1 MVRRGRLDVSKV
13 WYHHVWHG
21 AGWVLA
27 ETRQSLSNLSM
38 SGVEH
43 PQTGM
48 VYLVGAGPGHPA
60 LITLRGA
67 EVLARAD
74 VILYDYL
81 VAPQV
86 LDHAR
91 PDAERVCLGRH
102 GQTRVWS
109 QAEINEQL
117 VASAQAGKTV
127 VRLKG
132 GDPTIFARGAEETG
146 VLAANGIPFEVVPGV
161 TAAVACGSHAGVPL
175 THWEFASAVAFV
187 TGQQRTAKPA
197 APLDYGALAQFPGTL
212 VLYMGVTTAPE
223 WTSALIRGGKSPN
236 TPAMI
241 VRRCSLPDQRIIRC
255 TLAHIPDHLH
265 SGGAIRPPVIVIVGN
280 IVDLAPEDWWFFRRP
295 LLGVSAMVTRAAGQA
310 ATLSSMLAELG
321 ADVVVQPAI
330 QIVDPS
336 DWGRVDEA
344 LERMEEYN
352 WLVFSSS
359 NGVRYFLE
367 RLKRIGR
374 DLRALRDLR
383 LAAIGPGT
391 AEELASYHLRAD
403 IVPEEFRAESLADSL
418 EPAAARGERFL
429 LARASR
435 GREVLAQRLEA
446 AGGRVDQVVV
456 YKSIDVTQP
465 DAEIAQRLANGGID
479 WVTVTSSAIARSLV
493 NMFGD
498 ALRHS
503 RLVSI
508 SPVTSDVLSELGFSP
523 DAEARPYTMRGVTD
537 AIVRRV
543 GELDTD
549 S

>member
-1 MVRRGRLDVSKV
+1 
-13 WYHHVWHG
+13 
-21 AGWVLA
+21 
-27 ETRQSLSNLSM
+27 M
-38 SGVEH
+38 SGVEN

-48 VYLVGAGPGHPA
+48 VYLVGAGPGAPA

-74 VILYDYL
+74 VVLYDYL

-86 LDHAR
+86 LRHAR
-91 PDAERVCLGRH
+91 PGAERICLGRH

-117 VASAQAGKTV
+117 VASARAGKTV

-146 VLAANGIPFEVVPGV
+146 ALTDRGIPFEVVPGV

-187 TGQQRTAKPA
+187 TGQQRSAKPT
-197 APLDYGALAQFPGTL
+197 APLDYEALARFPGTL
-212 VLYMGVTTAPE
+212 VFYMGVTTAPD
-223 WTSALIRGGKSPN
+223 WTAALIRGGKSPK

-241 VRRCSLPDQRIIRC
+241 VRRCSLPDQRTIRC
-255 TLAHIPDHLH
+255 TLAQVPDYLH
-265 SGGAIRPPVIVIVGN
+265 SGGKIRPPVIVILGEV
-280 IVDLAPEDWWFFRRP
+280 VDRAPRDWWFFQRP
-295 LLGVSAMVTRAAGQA
+295 LLGITIMVTRSEGQA
-310 ATLSSMLAELG
+310 AALSLTLAELG
-321 ADVVVQPAI
+321 ANVMVQPAI
-330 QIVDPS
+330 GIEDPS
-336 DWGRVDEA
+336 DWGPVDEA
-344 LERMEEYN
+344 LAGLDQFD

-367 RLKRIGR
+367 RLKQAGR
-374 DLRALRDLR
+374 DLRALRDVR

-391 AEELASYHLRAD
+391 AEQLASYHLRAD
-403 IVPEEFRAESLADSL
+403 LVPAEFRAESLADSL

-435 GREVLAQRLEA
+435 GREVLAERLAA

-456 YKSIDVTQP
+456 YNSVDVEKP
-465 DAEIAQRLANGGID
+465 DAELFERLSNGGID

-498 ALRHS
+498 ALRQS

-508 SPVTSDVLSELGFSP
+508 SPVTSDVLSDLGLSP
-523 DAEARPYTMRGVTD
+523 DAEANPYTMQGVVD
-537 AIVRRV
+537 AILQRTER
-543 GELDTD
+543 LDKR
-549 S
+549 SS

>member
-1 MVRRGRLDVSKV
+1 MVRAMVRAVR
-13 WYHHVWHG
+13 
-21 AGWVLA
+21 AGGVLA
-27 ETRQSLSNLSM
+27 KARQSLSNLSM
-38 SGVEH
+38 SGVEN
-43 PQTGM
+43 PQTGV
-48 VYLVGAGPGHPA
+48 VYLVGAGPGDPA

-67 EVLARAD
+67 EVLGWAD
-74 VILYDYL
+74 VVLYDYL

-86 LDHAR
+86 LSHTR
-91 PDAERVCLGRH
+91 PDAERICLGRH

-117 VASAQAGKTV
+117 IASAQAGKTV

-146 VLAANGIPFEVVPGV
+146 ALAANGIPFEMVPGV
-161 TAAVACGSHAGVPL
+161 TAALACGSHAGVPL

-187 TGQQRTAKPA
+187 TGQQRSAKPT
-197 APLDYGALAQFPGTL
+197 APLDYEALARFPGTL

-223 WTSALIRGGKSPN
+223 WTAALIRGGKSPD

-241 VRRCSLPDQRIIRC
+241 VRRCSLPDQRTIRC
-255 TLAHIPDHLH
+255 TLAQVPDYLH
-265 SGGAIRPPVIVIVGN
+265 SGGSIRPPVIVIVGEV
-280 IVDLAPEDWWFFRRP
+280 VDRAPRDWWFFQRP
-295 LLGVSAMVTRAAGQA
+295 LLGTTVMVTRSEGQA
-310 ATLSSMLAELG
+310 AVLSSMLAELG

-330 QIVDPS
+330 RIEAPS
-336 DWGRVDEA
+336 DWGPVDEA
-344 LERMEEYN
+344 LARLEQFD

-367 RLKRIGR
+367 RLKSTGG

-391 AEELASYHLRAD
+391 AEELARYHLRAD
-403 IVPEEFRAESLADSL
+403 LVPEEFRAESLAESL

-435 GREVLAQRLEA
+435 GREVLAERLAA

-456 YKSIDVTQP
+456 YSSIDVKKP
-465 DAEIAQRLANGGID
+465 DAEIFERLSNGGID

-493 NMFGD
+493 SMFGN
-498 ALRHS
+498 ALRQS

-508 SPVTSDVLSELGFSP
+508 SPVTSDVLSELGFAP
-523 DAEARPYTMRGVTD
+523 NAEANPFTMQGVVD

-543 GELDTD
+543 GD
-549 S
+549 SNSGS